1 MSYLNDEAL
10 DGGLDWI
17 VSTGTVLH
25 ICSAEPANYAGIA
38 AVELGSKT
46 GLTMT
51 GPADG
56 DTDGRK
62 VTCPA
67 VTDGTVGATGTASH
81 WAISNGLDT
90 LVAAGALA
98 STQAVTAGNTFST
111 GAFAVAT
118 LRDPS

>member
-17 VSTGTVLH
+17 IATATTLH
-25 ICSAEPANYAGIA
+25 ICSAEPANFAGIA
-38 AVELGSKT
+38 SVELGTKS
-46 GLTMT
+46 GLTLT
-51 GPADG
+51 GPANG

-67 VTDGTVGATGTASH
+67 VTDGAVTAADTAAH
-81 WAISNGLDT
+81 WALSNGSDT
-90 LVAAGALA
+90 LVAAGALSA
-98 STQAVTAGNTFST
+98 SQAVTSGNPFTT

>member
-1 MSYLNDEAL
+1 MGYLNDEAL

-17 VSTGTVLH
+17 IGTANTLH
-25 ICSAEPANYAGIA
+25 ICSGEPASYAGIA
-38 AVELGSKT
+38 AVELGTKT
-46 GLTMT
+46 GLTLT
-51 GPADG
+51 GPANG

-67 VTDGTVGATGTASH
+67 VTDGAVTATSTATH
-81 WAISNGLDT
+81 WALSDGSNT
-90 LVAAGALA
+90 LVAAGALSA
-98 STQAVTAGNTFST
+98 SQAVTSGNEFTT